1 MSKSTP
7 DPRLV
12 FLDLETTG
20 LDPERCHILEIG
32 VVIVDPATLEPLRRP
47 PRVLDEQELT
57 MLRRCVLEPP
67 WGYYDAAA
75 RKMLGDYVFEMHTKS
90 GLLEALE
97 SQGYLL
103 TAAEQQICDVLHD
116 AGIPYGSATLAGFCP
131 QFDMAFLKRHMPT
144 LAGWFDYRHVDVSTL
159 RGLVRRWASPEIDDF
174 LREKN
179 GETKHRTIEDC
190 YEAISELQFYRQ
202 FIDVEKIK
210 AITKKEGA

>member
-32 VVIVDPATLEPLRRP
+32 VVIVDPVTLKPLRSPGR
-47 PRVLDEQELT
+47 QEFPL
-57 MLRRCVLEPP
+57 LQRCVVEPP
-67 WGYYDAAA
+67 WRYYGVAA
-75 RKMLGDYVFEMHTKS
+75 RKALGDYVFEMHTKS
-90 GLLEALE
+90 GLL
-97 SQGYLL
+97 
-103 TAAEQQICDVLHD
+103 AELSCCSLADAERTVCDVLHE

-210 AITKKEGA
+210 TVTKKEGA

>member
-32 VVIVDPATLEPLRRP
+32 VVIVDPVTLEPLRS
-47 PRVLDEQELT
+47 PRRQEFPL
-57 MLRRCVLEPP
+57 LQRCVVEPP
-67 WGYYDAAA
+67 WRYYGVAA
-75 RKMLGDYVFEMHTKS
+75 RKALGDYVFEMHTKS
-90 GLLEALE
+90 GLLAEL
-97 SQGYLL
+97 SCCSL
-103 TAAEQQICDVLHD
+103 TDAERIVCDVLHE

-144 LAGWFDYRHVDVSTL
+144 LAGWFDYRHIDVSTL

-210 AITKKEGA
+210 TVTKKEGA